1 MNKKPIPEVIGAF
14 RHTQLLLTA
23 ARLKIFSNVY
33 HQPQR
38 SEELAEILCSDLRG
52 IRILCDALVAQ
63 GYLEKTTDNKYHC
76 PDKSFEAFVKGG
88 EFSREETCLFSINQ
102 YQRWGKLYDSIK
114 IDTVDVK
121 KEEPEKEV
129 DVTKQTFGK
138 ALDRGAKVSAKQTA
152 DLINLTK
159 EKSMLDV
166 GGGSARYIEAFGKK
180 YPNLKLNILDHPDM
194 LTVAKTNIEA
204 VGLSDRVKFFSGDMF
219 EYEFEQK
226 FDFILL
232 SNVIHM
238 FSIEENLKLFKRIGA
253 WLNQGGLIVVKDF
266 KLEENRSAPLD
277 SAMFA
282 MHMYLYN
289 SGDCYTLSQVKHFFE
304 AANLSFEKTC
314 DVGKSSTLIFAR
326 L

>member
-1 MNKKPIPEVIGAF
+1 MNKKSIPEVIGAF

-33 HQPQR
+33 HQPQG
-38 SEELAEILCSDLRG
+38 SEELAETLLSEPRG

-63 GYLEKTTDNKYHC
+63 GYLEKRADNKYHC
-76 PDKSFEAFVKGG
+76 PNESFETFVEGG

-114 IDTVDVK
+114 IDTVDVN
-121 KEEPEKEV
+121 KEEPEEV

-166 GGGSARYIEAFGKK
+166 GGGSGRYIEAFGKR
-180 YPNLKLNILDHPDM
+180 YPNLALSILDHPDM

-204 VGLSDRVKFFSGDMF
+204 VGLSSRVKFFSGDMF

-238 FSIEENLKLFKRIGA
+238 FSIEENIKLFKRIGT

-266 KLEENRSAPLD
+266 KLEENRSEPLD

-289 SGDCYTLSQVKHFFE
+289 SGDCYTLSQVKHLFK
-304 AANLSFEKTC
+304 AANVSFERAC
-314 DVGKSSTLIFAR
+314 DVGKSSALILAR
-326 L
+326 S